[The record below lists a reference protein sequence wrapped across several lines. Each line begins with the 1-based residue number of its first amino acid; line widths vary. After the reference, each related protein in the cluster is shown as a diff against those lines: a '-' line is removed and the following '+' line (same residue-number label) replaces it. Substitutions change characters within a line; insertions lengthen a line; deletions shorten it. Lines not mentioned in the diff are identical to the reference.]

1 MTSLTTTFDRKW
13 RSLVNSSNQTI
24 RGTTMENLS
33 LSDEDAVITQRDSQ
47 NLRNQRGG
55 GGGGGLREEKDQ
67 EKTTI
72 PQSSFSIESYRDPSL
87 HKMCIEKHQY
97 DRQKNASIRQNRSE
111 LLKLVKYSVILFFSH
126 RFSLIAYSSILS
138 FAGCSGKG
146 YGFVGNGE

>member
-1 MTSLTTTFDRKW
+1 
-13 RSLVNSSNQTI
+13 
-24 RGTTMENLS
+24 MENLS

-47 NLRNQRGG
+47 NLRNQRGGG

-111 LLKLVKYSVILFFSH
+111 LLKLVKYSVILFF
-126 RFSLIAYSSILS
+126 FSIDLAYSSILL

>member
-111 LLKLVKYSVILFFSH
+111 LLKLVKYSVILFF
-126 RFSLIAYSSILS
+126 FSIDLAYSSILL

>member
-1 MTSLTTTFDRKW
+1 
-13 RSLVNSSNQTI
+13 
-24 RGTTMENLS
+24 MENLS

-111 LLKLVKYSVILFFSH
+111 LLKLVKYSVILFF
-126 RFSLIAYSSILS
+126 FSIDLAYSSILL

>member
-1 MTSLTTTFDRKW
+1 
-13 RSLVNSSNQTI
+13 
-24 RGTTMENLS
+24 MENLS
-33 LSDEDAVITQRDSQ
+33 LSDENAVITQRDSQ

-111 LLKLVKYSVILFFSH
+111 LLKLVKYSVILFF
-126 RFSLIAYSSILS
+126 FSIDLAYSSILL